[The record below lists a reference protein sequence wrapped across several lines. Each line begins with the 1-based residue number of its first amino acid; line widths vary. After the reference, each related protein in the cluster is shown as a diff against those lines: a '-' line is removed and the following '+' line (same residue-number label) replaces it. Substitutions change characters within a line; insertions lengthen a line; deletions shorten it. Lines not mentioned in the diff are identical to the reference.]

1 MKFIEVFKKPDENV
15 KKKKKKYIGVFF
27 FAKGKIFIQ
36 FNTVS
41 PNNSNL

>member
-15 KKKKKKYIGVFF
+15 KKKKIHRSFF

-36 FNTVS
+36 FYTVS